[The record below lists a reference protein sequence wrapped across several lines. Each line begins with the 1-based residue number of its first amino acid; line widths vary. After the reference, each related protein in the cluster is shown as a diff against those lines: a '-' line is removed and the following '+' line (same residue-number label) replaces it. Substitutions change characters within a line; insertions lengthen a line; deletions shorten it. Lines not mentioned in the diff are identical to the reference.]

1 MEIIKSIRKLKNNQ
15 YTLTTE
21 SGKKI
26 SVSEDTLVRHRLLKG
41 EEITDESLEKI
52 KKEGY
57 NILTI
62 EDNPIFLNW
71 AIMLYH
77 LFL

>member
-41 EEITDESLEKI
+41 EEITDESLEKSE
-52 KKEGY
+52 KKQRW
-57 NILTI
+57 ILVI
-62 EDNPIFLNW
+62 RLLCLFKFPITF
-71 AIMLYH
+71 
-77 LFL
+77 